1 MITTLADP
9 ITIALAQLPFSKAAV
24 DENLQMHRTYIER
37 AAALGAH
44 FVAFPELSHEIAR
57 KFLEELRRKAA
68 ASDDGSVYGERDRA
82 LQDIEFLLSNP
93 STDGVRRLL
102 SPTANLQE
110 LSLQNGWGDEFNE
123 LASKLESVLGIC

>member
-9 ITIALAQLPFSKAAV
+9 TTIALAQLPVSKAAV

-44 FVAFPELSHEIAR
+44 VVAFPELSHEIAR
-57 KFLEELRRKAA
+57 KFLKELRKKAA

-93 STDGVRRLL
+93 STDGACCRQQLTFKNYRCRIVGV
-102 SPTANLQE
+102 T
-110 LSLQNGWGDEFNE
+110 SLTSWHLN
-123 LASKLESVLGIC
+123 